1 MGLEF
6 CEHYSKGPPAF
17 LNIACT
23 ELGSGPDSSSR
34 GDVDAE
40 VVVKI
45 LFGIPPSIA
54 SVSNVVD
61 VRHDRRDTPEATS
74 DNEQSSSDESTPD
87 NQPISDDDERA
98 SNDPTLQEPL
108 RKLPVTLEV
117 PLLQPDKVIQR
128 TARHNVDHY
137 PKLNHMTLHF
147 DANFSVC
154 TELMVANAIIQAI
167 PQDTLKSGFQPRISE
182 RRHGTGGLF
191 CSAFRLAG
199 QDRVPQS
206 SDDYTLCTILGGCR
220 VLEMFDVASHLKQK
234 KRE

>member
-6 CEHYSKGPPAF
+6 CEHYSKGAPAF

-23 ELGSGPDSSSR
+23 EL
-34 GDVDAE
+34 DVE

-108 RKLPVTLEV
+108 RKLVSL
-117 PLLQPDKVIQR
+117 R
-128 TARHNVDHY
+128 R
-137 PKLNHMTLHF
+137 
-147 DANFSVC
+147 
-154 TELMVANAIIQAI
+154 
-167 PQDTLKSGFQPRISE
+167 GFREDS
-182 RRHGTGGLF
+182 
-191 CSAFRLAG
+191 SLA
-199 QDRVPQS
+199 P
-206 SDDYTLCTILGGCR
+206 Y
-220 VLEMFDVASHLKQK
+220 AP
-234 KRE
+234 